1 MPMIRF
7 TTLSGPAVPLM
18 LDNVDTDTII
28 RIERLASVSRDQ
40 LGPYAME
47 ALRLR
52 PDGSDADSVLN
63 RPAFRNAPILL
74 AGRNFGC
81 GSSREGAVWALAA
94 SGVRCVIAQSF
105 GDIFHA
111 NCFQNGMLPIVLPPA
126 VLAVLA
132 HDAARGTPITV
143 DLQTCQIT
151 LPGGDRLSFTVDALK
166 RTALLE
172 GLDDLSLTLRKRDAI
187 AQWQARDR
195 LARPWIWDPVALD

>member
-1 MPMIRF
+1 MIPF

-28 RIERLASVSRDQ
+28 RIERLASFSRDQ

-52 PDGSDADSVLN
+52 PDGSEADSVLN
-63 RPAFRNAPILL
+63 LPAFRKAPILL

-111 NCFQNGMLPIVLPPA
+111 NCFQNGMLPIVLPPP

-132 HDAARGTPITV
+132 RDAGRGMAITV

-151 LPGGDRLSFTVDALK
+151 LPGGHRLPFTVDTLK

>member
-1 MPMIRF
+1 MIPF

-28 RIERLASVSRDQ
+28 RIERLASVSRDL

-52 PDGSDADSVLN
+52 PDGSEADCVLN
-63 RPAFRNAPILL
+63 LPAFRNAPILL

-126 VLAVLA
+126 TMAVLA
-132 HDAARGTPITV
+132 DDAACGTPLTV

-151 LPGGDRLSFTVDALK
+151 LPGGDRLPFTVNALK
-166 RTALLE
+166 RTSLLE

-195 LARPWIWDPVALD
+195 LARPWIWNPVALD

>member
-1 MPMIRF
+1 MTPF
-7 TTLSGPAVPLM
+7 TTLSGPAAPLM

-28 RIERLASVSRDQ
+28 RIERLASVDRSR
-40 LGPYAME
+40 LGPFAME
-47 ALRLR
+47 SLRLR
-52 PDGSDADSVLN
+52 RDGTEVPDCVLN
-63 RPAFRNAPILL
+63 QPAFRGAPILL

-111 NCFQNGMLPIVLPPA
+111 NCFQNGMLPIKLPASVLSE
-126 VLAVLA
+126 LAGQ
-132 HDAARGTPITV
+132 AASGAPVTV
-143 DLQTCQIT
+143 DLQACQIT
-151 LPGGDRLSFTVDALK
+151 LPSGAILSFTVDALK

-187 AQWQARDR
+187 SQWQARDR
-195 LARPWIWDPVALD
+195 LARPWIWETVALN

>member
-1 MPMIRF
+1 MIPF
-7 TTLSGPAVPLM
+7 TSLCGPAVPLM

-52 PDGSDADSVLN
+52 PDGSEADSVLN
-63 RPAFRNAPILL
+63 LPAFRKAPILL

-132 HDAARGTPITV
+132 HDAGRGMAITV

-151 LPGGDRLSFTVDALK
+151 LPGGDRLPFTVDTLK